1 MQVVA
6 PPFDGGDQKNDVK
19 NILDLAGALG
29 AHLNHSRKTISLR
42 AAKRGGFFDELAA
55 GANITIRRRDAILQW
70 FSDHWPEDLEWP
82 EGIPRPPKP
91 EQKRE
96 VA

>member
-1 MQVVA
+1 MLA
-6 PPFDGGDQKNDVK
+6 NDVK
-19 NILDLAGALG
+19 NILDLAAALG

-42 AAKRGGFFDELAA
+42 AANRGGFFDDLAT

-70 FSDHWPEDLEWP
+70 FSDNWDDEAIEWP
-82 EGIPRPPKP
+82 EGIPRPPKSDK
-91 EQKRE
+91 QKE